1 MSTETKNILM
11 LARNKK
17 VEALRMAVGLT
28 LLDDTIQVAV
38 IGDLDNDNPDV
49 ELQLESLDFA
59 DVPVTTITANQA
71 ADLAKMIINSDVVY
85 VV

>member
-1 MSTETKNILM
+1 MGAETKNILM

-28 LLDDTIQVAV
+28 LLDDNVQVAV
-38 IGDLDNDNPDV
+38 VGDLNNEDPEIEV
-49 ELQLESLDFA
+49 QLESLDFA
-59 DVPVTTITANQA
+59 DVPIAIIGTGQNSE
-71 ADLAKMIINSDVVY
+71 LAKMIINADVVY